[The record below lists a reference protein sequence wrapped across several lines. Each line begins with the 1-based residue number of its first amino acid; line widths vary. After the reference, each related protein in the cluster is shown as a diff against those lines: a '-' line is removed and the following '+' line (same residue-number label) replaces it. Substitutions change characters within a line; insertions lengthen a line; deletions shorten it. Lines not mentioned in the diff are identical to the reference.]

1 MQVKFTPKFK
11 KSEKC
16 INFACTTGAI
26 FSTITV
32 SQGEKVVQNR
42 IEPPILLSRLLTL
55 VFAATLVVLIVMA
68 ITLYKMFPLD
78 RPEVFFLRSANPTN
92 TEITLTQVMPSGGNL
107 NDYRRAFIAEYVK
120 IRNEIEPNTHI
131 MAQNWKKIKTMSAPD
146 VFANFANTAMYQ
158 EFLLNTANGNNNGLG
173 FSCSVEFP
181 DKGGVRPYKN
191 DDATYTVDFKWFCTN
206 SYGQTD
212 RKDYTIKI
220 KLETDD
226 TQNMKWA
233 DHMENPLGLRVTEYS
248 VESGND
254 DPLDA
259 FVIGNE

>member
-1 MQVKFTPKFK
+1 MQK
-11 KSEKC
+11 
-16 INFACTTGAI
+16 
-26 FSTITV
+26 
-32 SQGEKVVQNR
+32 R

-55 VFAATLVVLIVMA
+55 VFAATLVVLMVLA

-78 RPEVFFLRSANPTN
+78 RPEVFFLRTSNPTD
-92 TEITLTQVMPSGGNL
+92 TEITLTQVIPDSVNL
-107 NDYRRAFIAEYVK
+107 DQYKRAFIAEYVK
-120 IRNEIEPNTHI
+120 TRNEIEPNIRT
-131 MAQNWKKIKTMSAPD
+131 MANNWERIKTMSSPD
-146 VFANFANTAMYQ
+146 IFAGFANTAMYQ
-158 EFLLNTANGNNNGLG
+158 EFLLQTANGNDNRFN
-173 FSCSVEFP
+173 FSCSVEFSP
-181 DKGGVRPYKN
+181 GSINKYTSDG
-191 DDATYTVDFKWFCTN
+191 ATYTVDFKWFCTN

-212 RKDYTIKI
+212 RKDYRIKI
-220 KLETDD
+220 KLVTDD